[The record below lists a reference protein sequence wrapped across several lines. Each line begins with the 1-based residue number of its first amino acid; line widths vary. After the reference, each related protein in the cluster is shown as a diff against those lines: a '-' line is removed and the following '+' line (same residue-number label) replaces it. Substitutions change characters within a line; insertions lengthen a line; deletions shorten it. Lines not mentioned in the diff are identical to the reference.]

1 MAAGIK
7 SLLPSEPAPTSTVK
21 EKITHSKTKSST
33 LLHHSLVTSDPDAL
47 KFHAAASQQL
57 QIGQPHDASAAAK
70 GGDDLLIVSPYNE
83 PGHLLDLKTLDTPNQ
98 LLAKALTIF
107 KPIRDDYA
115 TAPYTESFNWEAVI
129 ELLRDLC
136 AAEGYRWQRQKFYVV
151 TFRSRLFPDVDMQLL
166 HDLDVHSHR
175 EATAS
180 GGLLKYWFGTKDENH
195 RNLATCIWR
204 SKADARLG
212 GTGPWHQRARAA
224 ARDFYERIVFTTLKL
239 VIDDGA
245 AAWEISDW
253 TEADD

>member
-151 TFRSRLFPDVDMQLL
+151 TFRSRLFPDVDMQQL

-195 RNLATCIWR
+195 RNLATCM
-204 SKADARLG
+204 SGPALSFSCCVVFLG
-212 GTGPWHQRARAA
+212 FFLLIFFLIYFPEILLAN
-224 ARDFYERIVFTTLKL
+224 TTLCGRHLAKQ
-239 VIDDGA
+239 
-245 AAWEISDW
+245 S
-253 TEADD
+253 